1 MKRTRARVRSGER
14 ERFWRELVEGQQRS
28 GVSIR
33 QWCHRHGVSE
43 PSFYFWRRELAE
55 RSHCRV
61 AGPQLVP
68 VEISP
73 SSPIRSADL
82 EIELPGPVIVRVRA
96 GCDAELLRQTLSLL
110 CGSGQEAEPC

>member
-1 MKRTRARVRSGER
+1 MKRKRARVRSGER
-14 ERFWRELVEGQQRS
+14 EQFWLELVEGQQRS

-43 PSFYFWRRELAE
+43 PSFYFWRRELAQ
-55 RSHCRV
+55 RSRYAG

-68 VEISP
+68 VEVSP
-73 SSPIRSADL
+73 SSPISNADL

-96 GCDAELLRQTLSLL
+96 GCDAELLRQTLALL
-110 CGSGQEAEPC
+110 SGGQEAEPC

>member
-1 MKRTRARVRSGER
+1 VKTKKGPGRSGER

-43 PSFYFWRRELAE
+43 PSFYFWRRELAH
-55 RSHCRV
+55 RG
-61 AGPQLVP
+61 AGPQIVP
-68 VEISP
+68 VEVSP
-73 SSPIRSADL
+73 SSPISNADL

-96 GCDAELLRQTLSLL
+96 GCDAQLLRQTLALL
-110 CGSGQEAEPC
+110 SGDGQEAESC

>member
-1 MKRTRARVRSGER
+1 MKRKRARVRSGER

-43 PSFYFWRRELAE
+43 PSFYFWRRELAHG
-55 RSHCRV
+55 ST
-61 AGPQLVP
+61 GPQIVP
-68 VEISP
+68 VEVSP
-73 SSPIRSADL
+73 TSPISNADL

-96 GCDAELLRQTLSLL
+96 GCDAELLRQTLALL
-110 CGSGQEAEPC
+110 SGDGQEAEPC